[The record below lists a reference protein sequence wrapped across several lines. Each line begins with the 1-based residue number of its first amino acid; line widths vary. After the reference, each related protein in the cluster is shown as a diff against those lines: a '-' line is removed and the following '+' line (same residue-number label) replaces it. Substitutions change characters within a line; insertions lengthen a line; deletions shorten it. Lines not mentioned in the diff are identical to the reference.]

1 MHFLASVILR
11 DMVFAGW
18 MFSLVLNGFA
28 QIEPATDGPRPMSP
42 DEAIHSFKLPQGFQ
56 MELVASEPLI
66 EEPSGVCWDE
76 HGNLYVCE
84 LHGYNLEGQYDIDAL
99 NKTGKLDRIVRR
111 IQADDEAKNRA
122 ELETFGRIKQL
133 SDTDGD
139 GRMDHATLFASGL
152 PPCFGMVAA
161 REGIIVICAP
171 DIYYLADLDNDGVAD
186 VRERLFTGFR
196 TGVLERRINAPQW
209 GLDNWIYIGANGQ
222 SDAITGPYLKAPV
235 ALGRTDFRIKA
246 DGSAIEPVL
255 GSTGTFG
262 HTFTAEGDRLTIST
276 GTPGYQV
283 IPLPWRYLARN
294 PELPTPSTERNAAN
308 YQITYPASNPHPWR
322 TRRYNDPGFSKY
334 YTDHYGKA
342 ESIPNGYLTS
352 ACSPFI
358 YRDIAFPESYRGHNF
373 SCEPA
378 QNLIHHSIP
387 QWVGP
392 ELHLRRGE
400 NESEQEFLA
409 SSDTWFHPMNLS
421 HGPDGAMYITDFYR
435 EIIEDYSAIP
445 RYLQQLY
452 GLTNG
457 MHHGRIWRLTHQS
470 APKAPSTKMSH
481 LFDAQLANEV
491 GSPHAWRRETARRL
505 LIERMTDQVHS
516 ALIEH
521 LNPDTAP
528 EAAINALYTLEGLN
542 ALNTGV
548 LKRALNHKHWSVKRH
563 ALRIGDALPPDSTGS
578 IETAEWLSDIVH
590 YGQEPRLLLQIAL
603 SLGSYTTE
611 GALNALAY
619 LAEQHSDIRWM
630 DTAIGSSVYQREE
643 ALLGR
648 ILHHR
653 KPNESLAEQ
662 LVAAIA
668 TRGNRIQI
676 QKAQASVKFL
686 AKPPHRETYTRILE
700 SALVDA
706 QETLE
711 RIALEAPELPDEATL
726 KKLESKLP
734 DYLKA
739 LENDTDMEQGRELF
753 TEHCSSCHQAGGL
766 GKLAGPNL
774 DSEFQRAPETIV
786 RDILFPNETIT
797 EGFET
802 IQLEMRRGTDAQGLM
817 ASESPTS
824 VTLRFPGG
832 QELTFLRNRIDRI
845 RSHKVSIMPAQ
856 FGELLTP
863 KEVANIVA
871 FIRQHRSDEP

>member
-1 MHFLASVILR
+1 MHSLASDLLR
-11 DMVFAGW
+11 VMVFAGW
-18 MFSLVLNGFA
+18 MLGFVFNGFA
-28 QIEPATDGPRPMSP
+28 QIEPATDGPKPLSP
-42 DEAIHSFKLPQGFQ
+42 EEAVHSFKLPPGFQ

-76 HGNLYVCE
+76 HGNLYVSE

-99 NKTGKLDRIVRR
+99 NETGELDRIVRR
-111 IQADDEAKNRA
+111 IQANDEAKERA

-133 SDTDGD
+133 SDTNGD

-161 REGIIVICAP
+161 REGIIVVCAP
-171 DIYYLADLDNDGVAD
+171 DIYYLADLDSDGVAD

-196 TGVLERRINAPQW
+196 TGVLERRMNAPQW

-222 SDAITGPYLKAPV
+222 SDAITGPYLKEPV
-235 ALGRTDFRIKA
+235 SLGRTDFRIKA
-246 DGSAIEPVL
+246 DGSAIEPVP

-283 IPLPWRYLARN
+283 IPLPWRYLTRN
-294 PELPTPSTERNAAN
+294 PELPIPSTERNAAN
-308 YQITYPASNPHPWR
+308 YQITFPASNPHPWR

-358 YRDIAFPESYRGHNF
+358 YRDIVFPENYRGHNF

-378 QNLIHHSIP
+378 QNMIHHSIP
-387 QWVGP
+387 HWEGP
-392 ELHLRRGE
+392 ELHLTRGSNKE
-400 NESEQEFLA
+400 EEFLA
-409 SSDTWFHPMNLS
+409 STDTWFHPMNLS
-421 HGPDGAMYITDFYR
+421 HGPDGAIYITDFYR

-457 MHHGRIWRLTHQS
+457 MHHGRIWRLTHND
-470 APKAPSTKMSH
+470 APQTPPADMSN
-481 LFDAQLANEV
+481 LFDKQLAKEV
-491 GSPHAWRRETARRL
+491 GSSHAWRRETARRL
-505 LIERMTDQVHS
+505 LIERQADETPNT
-516 ALIEH
+516 LIQH
-521 LNPDTAP
+521 LNPDTPPA
-528 EAAINALYTLEGLN
+528 AAINALYTLEGLN
-542 ALNTGV
+542 ALESGV
-548 LKRALNHKHWSVKRH
+548 LTKGLSHSHWSVKRH
-563 ALRIGDALPPDSTGS
+563 ALRIGDALDRDSPGS
-578 IETAEWLSDIVH
+578 QEIATWLSDIVN
-590 YGQEPRLLLQIAL
+590 YGNEPRLILQIAL
-603 SLGSYTTE
+603 SLGVFQTD

-619 LAEQHSDIRWM
+619 LVEQHGDLRWL
-630 DTAIGSSVYQREE
+630 DTAVGTSVYRREE

-648 ILHHR
+648 ILQHR
-653 KPNESLAEQ
+653 KPNEALAEQ
-662 LVAAIA
+662 LVAIIA
-668 TRGNRIQI
+668 TRGDRIQI
-676 QKAQASVKFL
+676 QKALASVKFL
-686 AKPPHRETYTRILE
+686 TKPPHRETYTRILE
-700 SALVDA
+700 SGLVDA

-711 RIALEAPELPDEATL
+711 RIALPAPEPPDEASL
-726 KKLESKLP
+726 KKLEARLP
-734 DYLKA
+734 DFLEALKK
-739 LENDTDMEQGRELF
+739 DTDMEQGRELF
-753 TEHCSSCHQAGGL
+753 TEHCSSCHQTGGL
-766 GKLAGPNL
+766 GNLAGPNL

-802 IQLEMRRGTDAQGLM
+802 TQLVMRRGADVQGLM

-832 QELTFLRNRIDRI
+832 QELTFLRNRINRI
-845 RSHKVSIMPAQ
+845 RSHKISIMPAQ

-863 KEVANIVA
+863 AEVANIVA
-871 FIRQHRSDEP
+871 FIRQHRSE

>member
-1 MHFLASVILR
+1 
-11 DMVFAGW
+11 MVFAGW
-18 MFSLVLNGFA
+18 MLGFVFNGFA
-28 QIEPATDGPRPMSP
+28 QIEPATDGPKPLSP
-42 DEAIHSFKLPQGFQ
+42 EEAVHSFKLPPGFQ

-76 HGNLYVCE
+76 HGNLYVSE

-99 NKTGKLDRIVRR
+99 NETGELDRIVRR
-111 IQADDEAKNRA
+111 IQANDEAKERA

-133 SDTDGD
+133 SDTNGD

-161 REGIIVICAP
+161 REGIIVVCAP
-171 DIYYLADLDNDGVAD
+171 DIYYLADLDSDGVAD

-196 TGVLERRINAPQW
+196 TGVLERRMNAPQW

-222 SDAITGPYLKAPV
+222 SDAITGPYLKEPV
-235 ALGRTDFRIKA
+235 SLGRTDFRIKA
-246 DGSAIEPVL
+246 DGSAIEPVP

-283 IPLPWRYLARN
+283 IPLPWRYLTRN
-294 PELPTPSTERNAAN
+294 PELPIPSTERNAAN
-308 YQITYPASNPHPWR
+308 YQITFPASNPHPWR

-358 YRDIAFPESYRGHNF
+358 YRDIAFPENYRGHNF

-378 QNLIHHSIP
+378 QNMIHHSVP
-387 QWVGP
+387 QWKGP
-392 ELHLRRGE
+392 ELHLTR
-400 NESEQEFLA
+400 ESNKEEEFLA
-409 SSDTWFHPMNLS
+409 STDTWFHPMNLS
-421 HGPDGAMYITDFYR
+421 HGPDGAIYITDFYR

-457 MHHGRIWRLTHQS
+457 MHHGRIWRLTHND
-470 APKAPSTKMSH
+470 APQTPPADMSN
-481 LFDAQLANEV
+481 LLDKQLANEV

-505 LIERMTDQVHS
+505 LIERQADETPNT
-516 ALIEH
+516 LIQH
-521 LNPDTAP
+521 LNPDTPPA
-528 EAAINALYTLEGLN
+528 AAINALYTLEGLN
-542 ALNTGV
+542 ALESGV
-548 LKRALNHKHWSVKRH
+548 LTKGLSHSHWSVKRH
-563 ALRIGDALPPDSTGS
+563 ALRIGDALDRDSPGS
-578 IETAEWLSDIVH
+578 QEIATWLSDIVN
-590 YGQEPRLLLQIAL
+590 YGNEPRLILQIAL
-603 SLGSYTTE
+603 SLGVFQTD

-619 LAEQHSDIRWM
+619 LVEQHGELRWL
-630 DTAIGSSVYQREE
+630 DTAVGTSVYRREE

-648 ILHHR
+648 ILQHR
-653 KPNESLAEQ
+653 KPNEALAEQ
-662 LVAAIA
+662 LVAIIA
-668 TRGNRIQI
+668 TRGDRIQI
-676 QKAQASVKFL
+676 QKALASVKFL
-686 AKPPHRETYTRILE
+686 TKPPHRETYTRILE
-700 SALVDA
+700 SGLVDA

-711 RIALEAPELPDEATL
+711 RIALPAPEPPDEASL
-726 KKLESKLP
+726 KKLEARLP
-734 DYLKA
+734 DFLEALKK
-739 LENDTDMEQGRELF
+739 DTDMEQGRELF

-766 GKLAGPNL
+766 GNLAGPNL

-802 IQLEMRRGTDAQGLM
+802 TQLVMRRGADVQGLM

-832 QELTFLRNRIDRI
+832 QELTFLRNRINRI
-845 RSHKVSIMPAQ
+845 RSHKISIMPAQ

-863 KEVANIVA
+863 AEVANIVA
-871 FIRQHRSDEP
+871 FIRQHRSE